1 MKNLKSEDGVV
12 GRGVDGDGEVL
23 VPNRP
28 SRSTVVGFGGESAI
42 RVNPEDGVGFEV
54 SIAPVHILE
63 MLCGDDGHI
72 EVQKLRRRGLWLN
85 P

>member
-1 MKNLKSEDGVV
+1 MKNLKSEDGVI

-23 VPNRP
+23 IPNRP
-28 SRSTVVGFGGESAI
+28 SRSTVVGFGSKSAF

-54 SIAPVHILE
+54 PVKPFGIS
-63 MLCGDDGHI
+63 
-72 EVQKLRRRGLWLN
+72 K